1 MIGYVEYAHAIH
13 GSLYVKVMNGWE
25 LDELHNVY
33 INTPLNNQG
42 IFYNSTSQ
50 LWENKSIVTALGY
63 TPEDVA
69 NKQTDLTASATKY
82 PTVDAVNTGLATKQN
97 ALSGTGFVK
106 ISGTTISYDNS
117 TYLTSSTVITE
128 VEKNSIELR
137 ANGITLTTFTRFGY
151 STASDV
157 TSGVAA
163 ATSSGSFFGIQN
175 RFNYTTSTVAGSLA
189 FFRTT
194 FGSWGGMSSGRV
206 CEWLFGT
213 ADAATVAGARSFVGF
228 TGNFAAPTN
237 VEPTTLVSCVGL
249 ARLSTSNNWHI
260 IHNDASGT
268 CTSID
273 LGSGYPSNTL
283 EVDLIYLRLT
293 FNTNGTISYLVANK
307 TTNISTSGVLSTNLP
322 AVALYEQVWTCNNAT
337 ALAARLG
344 FCYRT
349 FSNPY

>member
-1 MIGYVEYAHAIH
+1 MAQGTTRGVPIDIDPLLAADSDLLVASQKATKAYADTKQ
-13 GSLYVKVMNGWE
+13 S
-25 LDELHNVY
+25 
-33 INTPLNNQG
+33 
-42 IFYNSTSQ
+42 
-50 LWENKSIVTALGY
+50 ALGF

-82 PTVDAVNTGLATKQN
+82 PTVDAVNTGLGTKQN
-97 ALSGTGFVK
+97 ALNGTGFVK

-137 ANGITLTTFTRFGY
+137 ANGTGLSTFTRFGY
-151 STASDV
+151 STASDAI
-157 TSGVAA
+157 SGNANAA
-163 ATSSGSFFGIQN
+163 SSGSRFGRQN
-175 RFNYTTSTVAGSLA
+175 RFNYVTSTVAGSLA

-194 FGSWGGMSSGRV
+194 FSAWGGMSSGTI

-237 VEPTTLVSCVGL
+237 IEPTNLTNCVGI

-260 IHNDASGT
+260 IHNDNTGT

-293 FNTNGTISYLVANK
+293 FNTNGTVSYLVANK
-307 TTNISTSGVLSTNLP
+307 TTNISTSGILSTNLP
-322 AVALYEQVWTCNNAT
+322 AVGLYEQVWITNNAT

-344 FCYRT
+344 FCWRA